1 MKKLFKKS
9 KPELDFSNL
18 GSILN
23 TSAAAGVAI
32 ANYSNKNPKT
42 IGMITA
48 GLSLLATG
56 GLIIASDNNA
66 DNKKTM

>member
-9 KPELDFSNL
+9 KSELDFSNL
-18 GSILN
+18 SSILN
-23 TSAAAGVAI
+23 TGVAAGVAI
-32 ANYSNKNPKT
+32 ANYSNKSPKT

-56 GLIIASDNNA
+56 LIIAADDNP
-66 DNKKTM
+66 DNKHAR

>member
-9 KPELDFSNL
+9 KSELDFSNL
-18 GSILN
+18 SSILN
-23 TSAAAGVAI
+23 TSVAAGVAI

-56 GLIIASDNNA
+56 LIIASDDNA
-66 DNKKTM
+66 DNK

>member
-9 KPELDFSNL
+9 KSEIDFSNL
-18 GSILN
+18 SSILN
-23 TSAAAGVAI
+23 TSVAAGVAI
-32 ANYSNKNPKT
+32 ANYSNKNPKI

-56 GLIIASDNNA
+56 LIIASDDNA
-66 DNKKTM
+66 DNK

>member
-23 TSAAAGVAI
+23 TSVAAGVAI

-42 IGMITA
+42 IGIITA
-48 GLSLLATG
+48 GLSLLAT

-66 DNKKTM
+66 DNK

>member
-23 TSAAAGVAI
+23 TSVAAGVAI

-42 IGMITA
+42 IGIITA
-48 GLSLLATG
+48 GLSLLATV
-56 GLIIASDNNA
+56 LIIASDNNA
-66 DNKKTM
+66 DNK